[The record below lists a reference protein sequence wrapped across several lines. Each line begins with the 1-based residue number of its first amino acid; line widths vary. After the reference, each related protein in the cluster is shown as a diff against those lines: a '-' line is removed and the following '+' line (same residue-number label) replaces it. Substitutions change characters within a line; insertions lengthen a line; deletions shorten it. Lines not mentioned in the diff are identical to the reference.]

1 MAYEK
6 IVESKYKAKID
17 QLVEQQLPPSII
29 RQSLVQEGIDYFSI
43 QEIESYVQHYFQV
56 VISGSLQEHGE
67 LATDLSNSFAMIMV
81 DKLDGQPEPQQ
92 RLTYQRMLELDV
104 LRAEKMIQTIMK
116 GDELP
121 CNLNDFRTLSAI
133 KSQTIHSINT
143 FLELKKAIG
152 QAKDVTRQAAKLDVQ
167 KLGSYL
173 SGLSDDQ
180 RNVALD
186 VINVVMETRLQE
198 LDAMET

>member
-1 MAYEK
+1 MSYEK
-6 IVESKYKAKID
+6 IIESKYKSKID

-56 VISGSLQEHGE
+56 VINDSLQEHGE

-104 LRAEKMIQTIMK
+104 LRAEKMIQTLFK
-116 GDELP
+116 GEQLP
-121 CNLNDFRTLSAI
+121 CNLNDFRTLAAI
-133 KSQTIHSINT
+133 KQQTIHSINT

-152 QAKDVTRQAAKLDVQ
+152 QAKDVTRQAAKLDVA
-167 KLGSYL
+167 KLGTYL

-198 LDAMET
+198 LDAMEK

>member
-1 MAYEK
+1 
-6 IVESKYKAKID
+6 
-17 QLVEQQLPPSII
+17 
-29 RQSLVQEGIDYFSI
+29 
-43 QEIESYVQHYFQV
+43 
-56 VISGSLQEHGE
+56 
-67 LATDLSNSFAMIMV
+67 MV